1 MKKYHQLYFT
11 ILGCRRETVCLVENK
26 IMRVENTKNK
36 KKKNKINFFEQT
48 KSMFQIVE
56 KGLRVFRMI

>member
-1 MKKYHQLYFT
+1 MFSRKQDYASGEYK
-11 ILGCRRETVCLVENK
+11 
-26 IMRVENTKNK
+26 K